1 MAKISFFVDDQGFLK
16 ARGINEKKQK
26 AVDEII
32 DNYNFNPTVE
42 RIVDAE
48 KKYFGKLN
56 GEMNAFHDCFE
67 NENKSLKTLYKT
79 YEKNPIV
86 SNSSVGMCQ
95 PIEVTLEAL
104 GYAQENLEI
113 ITDNSEKVHQFSEK
127 YEELKTDIQ
136 KSHSELLNLT
146 SYSSSREE
154 IIKLSKKYFL
164 DTLEINETDIEPVS
178 QTEAKEGKINS
189 LGDVE
194 KQKVSKKQKKYFTDN
209 IDGGRFQYIREKL
222 KEYHDYTESK
232 ENKIFWTAF
241 AVPTLFLIL
250 LLGIIG
256 GVADIAA
263 FYGYIPV
270 GIAIIATLIIYNKN
284 IKYKFGLG
292 VCFSG
297 IDILTERLLLNLIK
311 SQRDGYVENEIEV
324 IENKQNNILSAL
336 KSLVNNCLSLIKFL
350 PDEYKNKNDV
360 NNICLILNE
369 KYADSL
375 STALIAYKIY
385 QLKNET
391 ENFMEET
398 NNSIEV
404 LKTSV
409 ATVGNLAQSAYTT
422 ASAAVNIAS
431 TAYAAASSAQLT
443 ASQAARTA
451 NEAQY
456 TASSA
461 EFASQSA
468 TSAANNA
475 NKALENLEFHLKK

>member
-1 MAKISFFVDDQGFLK
+1 MAEISFFVDDQGILK
-16 ARGINEKKQK
+16 ARGLNEKKQK

-32 DNYNFNPTVE
+32 GNYNFTPTVN

-48 KKYFGKLN
+48 KKYFEKLN
-56 GEMNAFHDCFE
+56 GEMNDFHNNFE
-67 NENKSLKTLYKT
+67 NENKSTKTLYKT

-86 SNSSVGMCQ
+86 SNSAVGMCQ

-104 GYAQENLEI
+104 EYAKNELRI
-113 ITDNSEKVHQFSEK
+113 VIDNTKRVNDFFEKI
-127 YEELKTDIQ
+127 EESKTDIQ
-136 KSHSELLNLT
+136 KSHSELLNLI
-146 SYSSSREE
+146 SYNSSREE

-178 QTEAKEGKINS
+178 QTESKEGKINS

-194 KQKVSKKQKKYFTDN
+194 KQKVSKKEKKYFTDK

-222 KEYHDYTESK
+222 KEYHDDTESK

-270 GIAIIATLIIYNKN
+270 GIAIIATLITYKN
-284 IKYKFGLG
+284 IKCKFGLG
-292 VCFSG
+292 VWISG
-297 IDILTERLLLNLIK
+297 IDVLTEKTLLNFIK
-311 SQRDGYVENEIEV
+311 SERDEYVEVEIKL
-324 IENKQNNILSAL
+324 IEEKQSDISSAL

-350 PDEYKNKNDV
+350 PDEYKNESDV
-360 NNICLILNE
+360 NNICFILNQ

-375 STALIAYKIY
+375 STALAIY
-385 QLKNET
+385 EINLLRSET
-391 ENFMEET
+391 KSFMEDT
-398 NNSIEV
+398 NKSIEV
-404 LKTSV
+404 LKSSIV
-409 ATVGNLAQSAYTT
+409 TVEGLAQSAYAT
-422 ASAAVNIAS
+422 ASTAVNIAS

-443 ASQAARTA
+443 ASRAARTA

-461 EFASQSA
+461 ELVSQSA
-468 TSAANNA
+468 KSAANNA
-475 NKALENLEFHLKK
+475 NKALEDLEFHLKK